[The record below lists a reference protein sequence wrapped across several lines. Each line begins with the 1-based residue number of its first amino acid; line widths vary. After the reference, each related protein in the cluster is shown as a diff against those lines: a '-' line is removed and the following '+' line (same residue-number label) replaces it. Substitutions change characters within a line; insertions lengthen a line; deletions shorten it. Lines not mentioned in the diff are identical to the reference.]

1 MDYGL
6 LSRSELLWLLQGS
19 SAAKAIARAAA
30 DELHELYWNKIDKL
44 QQQRQR
50 LAEQIAALDAKDP
63 EQMLLLF
70 DKRAR
75 YLKLREKVQK
85 LMDCVEG

>member
-1 MDYGL
+1 M
-6 LSRSELLWLLQGS
+6 
-19 SAAKAIARAAA
+19 
-30 DELHELYWNKIDKL
+30 
-44 QQQRQR
+44 
-50 LAEQIAALDAKDP
+50 AEQIAALDAKDP